1 MESKK
6 NDAQGANGKDVIT
19 AGNAT
24 AETKKTTLPKEAP
37 KTVLTIREQL
47 ELQLKQLRHKK
58 ELADKREFFLLKK
71 TDLLRYKDY
80 VLKDFGQLE
89 TKAAKVSF
97 IGYNEYEREETKV
110 NVNNPE
116 FIARY
121 IDCLIADIDRFVVE
135 IEKEL
140 LTDVA

>member
-6 NDAQGANGKDVIT
+6 NDAQGAKGKEVIT
-19 AGNAT
+19 VGNVMG
-24 AETKKTTLPKEAP
+24 ETKKTLSKEDA
-37 KTVLTIREQL
+37 KKVLTIREQL
-47 ELQLKQLRHKK
+47 ELQLKQLNRKK
-58 ELADKREFFLLKK
+58 ELADKREFFLCKK
-71 TDLLRYKDY
+71 ADLLRYREY

-121 IDCLIADIDRFVVE
+121 IDCLVSDIDRFVVE
-135 IEKEL
+135 IEQGL
-140 LTDVA
+140 LTDAN

>member
-6 NDAQGANGKDVIT
+6 NDAQGAKGKDVVT
-19 AGNAT
+19 AGDANTEA
-24 AETKKTTLPKEAP
+24 KKGGLAKQ
-37 KTVLTIREQL
+37 VLTIREQL
-47 ELQLKQLRHKK
+47 ELQLEQLNRKK
-58 ELADKREFFLLKK
+58 ELADKREFFLRKK
-71 TDLLRYKDY
+71 VDLLQYREY

-97 IGYNEYEREETKV
+97 IGYSESGREETKV
-110 NVNNPE
+110 NVNNPA

-121 IDCLIADIDRFVVE
+121 IDCLVSDIDGFVVE

-140 LTDVA
+140 LTDMA